1 MNSVTIEQALDWNP
15 CAGYNRE
22 RITGLFAGRENL
34 TILDILALDIPAAD
48 RLWAVLRN
56 EFFTDEQLHTLACD
70 FAEHVVHLCG
80 DDPRPQAAIDA
91 KRAWLRGEIS
101 AAAWAAASAAAWD
114 AAWAAGRAA
123 GRDAA
128 RAAARAAAWAATWA
142 AASDAARDAAW
153 DAEQE
158 WQLERIAV
166 VAQQEA

>member
-101 AAAWAAASAAAWD
+101 AAAWDAASAAAWDAAWDAASAAASAAAWD
-114 AAWAAGRAA
+114 AAW
-123 GRDAA
+123 DAA
-128 RAAARAAAWAATWA
+128 WA
-142 AASDAARDAAW
+142 AASDAARA
-153 DAEQE
+153 AEQE